1 MKEGSMSNIKTHY
14 VYLLISLAEDKYY
27 IGSRTCTGSPEDD
40 LYMGSSSIMTVE
52 DKENCDKLVLREFS
66 TREEAINYEVRLH
79 GQFNVKDNEN
89 FWNVANQTSTK
100 FDTTGRVA
108 SAVERQM
115 RSESQLHRYKLK
127 ESPLK
132 GRKQSKEH
140 VEKCT
145 ITRVGKRRSEIT
157 KSNISK
163 KVSGFANGAFRP
175 WWFIWKGETVEVH
188 DITIKE
194 YAETVFKVKYHILKD
209 RFRKEYIGKEKKT
222 EPLKGIIVGVIN
234 D

>member
-1 MKEGSMSNIKTHY
+1 MSNIKTHY
-14 VYLLISLAEDKYY
+14 VYLLISLVEDKYY
-27 IGSRTCTGSPEDD
+27 IGSRTCIGNPEDD
-40 LYMGSSSIMTVE
+40 LYMGSSSVMTTE
-52 DKENCDKLVLREFS
+52 DKECCDKLILMEFS
-66 TREEAINYEVRLH
+66 TRKEAVAYEVKLH
-79 GQFNVKDNEN
+79 EQFNVKSNSN

-100 FDTTGRVA
+100 FDTTGRKA
-108 SAVERQM
+108 NEAERQM
-115 RSESQLHRYKLK
+115 RSESQLNRYKSK

-132 GRKQSKEH
+132 GRTQSKEH
-140 VEKCT
+140 IEKCT
-145 ITRVGKRRSEIT
+145 ITRISKCRSEST
-157 KSNISK
+157 KSKISK
-163 KVSGFANGAFRP
+163 KISGSTNGAFRP

-188 DITIKE
+188 DITVKE